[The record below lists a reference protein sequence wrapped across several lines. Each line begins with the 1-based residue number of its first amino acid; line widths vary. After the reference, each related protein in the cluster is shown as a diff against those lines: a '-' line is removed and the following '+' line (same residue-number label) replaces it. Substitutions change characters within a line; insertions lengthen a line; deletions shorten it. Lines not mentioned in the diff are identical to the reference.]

1 METGIRE
8 PCVAGQ
14 FYPADPGK
22 LRRTISQMMLESKK
36 KMKAK
41 GALVPHAG
49 YYYSGGVASHVYST
63 VDFPD
68 LIAIIGPNHT
78 GYGKTVGVSSEDFKT
93 PLGVVK
99 SDQEI
104 VGKIVEKGIPED
116 NLSHKFEHSIEVQLP
131 FLQFVKKD
139 FKIVAITMMDQRL
152 ETSLKLGEILNGTLP
167 ENSMVIA
174 SSDMSHYVPR
184 EIALHKDKF
193 VIDEIKKLDPE
204 GLYHAVTTKNISM
217 CGYGCAIA
225 MLNFAILRKSKKA
238 KLLKYATSG
247 DVEPMPKAVGYCAM
261 VVY

>member
-1 METGIRE
+1 MGIRE

-14 FYPADPGK
+14 FYPFGPEE
-22 LRRTISQMMLESKK
+22 LRRTISQMMPKGKERKK
-36 KMKAK
+36 VK

-49 YYYSGGVASHVYST
+49 YHYSGGVASHVYAT
-63 VDFPD
+63 IDFPD

-78 GYGKTVGVSSEDFKT
+78 GYGKAVGISSEDFKT
-93 PLGVVK
+93 PLGVVE

-139 FKIVAITMMDQRL
+139 FKIVAITMMDQSL
-152 ETSLKLGEILNGTLP
+152 ETSLKIGEVLNETLP
-167 ENSMVIA
+167 EKSLVIA

-184 EIALHKDKF
+184 EIALYKDKM
-193 VIDEIKKLDPE
+193 VIDAIKKLNPE
-204 GLYHAVTTKNISM
+204 GLYRAVTTKNISM

-261 VVY
+261 IIY

>member
-1 METGIRE
+1 METRIRE

-14 FYPADPGK
+14 FYPLDPGELK
-22 LRRTISQMMLESKK
+22 RMISRMILKGK
-36 KMKAK
+36 VKIKAK
-41 GALVPHAG
+41 GVLVPHAG
-49 YYYSGGVASHVYST
+49 YYFSGEVASHAYAT
-63 VDFPD
+63 IDFPD

-104 VGKIVEKGIPED
+104 VGKIVEKGVPED

-167 ENSMVIA
+167 EKSLVIA

-184 EIALHKDKF
+184 EIALYKDKM
-193 VIDEIKKLDPE
+193 VIDAIKKLNPE
-204 GLYHAVTTKNISM
+204 GLYRAVTTKNISM